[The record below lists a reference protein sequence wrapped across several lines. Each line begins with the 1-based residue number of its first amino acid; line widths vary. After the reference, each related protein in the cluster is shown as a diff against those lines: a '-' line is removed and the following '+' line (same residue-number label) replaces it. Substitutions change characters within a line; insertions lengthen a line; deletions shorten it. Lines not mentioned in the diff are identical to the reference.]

1 MTFSLRFG
9 SFMSMYKGFNYV
21 LLALYTE
28 EIENDYFKIKNVK
41 EITYSITLLSE
52 IQNRNM
58 FK

>member
-1 MTFSLRFG
+1 
-9 SFMSMYKGFNYV
+9 MSMYKGFNYV